1 MFVFI
6 AFVQLR
12 LNQQFYGNNPKY
24 DFITI
29 SLDNLNNFPNK
40 YSIPRSRNCDNAYWC
55 MCGLLK
61 RDLAT

>member
-12 LNQQFYGNNPKY
+12 LNQQFNGNNPLH

-29 SLDNLNNFPNK
+29 FLDKYNNFPNK
-40 YSIPRSRNCDNAYWC
+40 YSIPRAKNCENAYWC

-61 RDLAT
+61 RDLST